1 MNNSWHGG
9 KGSKP
14 RPIEDRKQ
22 FEDNWDNIF
31 KKKPEKRNEQKRST
45 PRRVKPM
52 EEE

>member
-1 MNNSWHGG
+1 MAG
-9 KGSKP
+9 KGDKP
-14 RPIEDRKQ
+14 RPLGIPREQ
-22 FEDNWDNIF
+22 FESNWDNIF